1 MALMVITKGL
11 PLAYNKDLQETQEPL
26 FHASETV
33 LSVLPLVAGWMS
45 AVEFNFERMQKAA
58 ATGHMNAFAAATY
71 LSRKGVPFR
80 IAHEQVGKAVR
91 LALDKQCELQDLA
104 VEQLREID
112 THFSQDFYDFL
123 KLENVLAIHDVPGG
137 TAPARVREALST
149 ARKKLGL
156 VHEEAHAH
164 A

>member
-1 MALMVITKGL
+1 
-11 PLAYNKDLQETQEPL
+11 
-26 FHASETV
+26 
-33 LSVLPLVAGWMS
+33 LPLVTGWI
-45 AVEFNFERMQKAA
+45 ATVEFNFEHMQKAA
-58 ATGHMNAFAAATY
+58 AAGHMNAFAAATY

-91 LALDKQCELQDLA
+91 LALDKQCELQDLTL
-104 VEQLREID
+104 EQLRDIYS
-112 THFSQDFYDFL
+112 HFSEDFYDFV